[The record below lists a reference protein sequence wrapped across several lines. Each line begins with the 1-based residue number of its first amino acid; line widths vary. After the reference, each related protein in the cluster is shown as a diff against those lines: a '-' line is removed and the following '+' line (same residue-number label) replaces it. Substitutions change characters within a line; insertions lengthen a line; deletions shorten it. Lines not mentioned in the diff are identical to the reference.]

1 MLFTQGYQNRGIERD
16 EEEITLKGRR
26 VVHLERE
33 KRMWYVQVF
42 LSRSNDVF
50 LDGMVT

>member
-1 MLFTQGYQNRGIERD
+1 MLFTQGSQNRGVEKD
-16 EEEITLKGRR
+16 EEEITSKGRR

-33 KRMWYVQVF
+33 KWMWYVRVF
-42 LSRSNDVF
+42 LSRSNDIF